1 MPGPF
6 SKRDKFSTPEIDE
19 AKKIRD
25 AAQTE
30 HKIAKLREKAAKKRN
45 NSAHQREKAAMYRK
59 KAAKARELSLILKEE
74 AEQLEAQAKELERTL
89 KPIYPDRET
98 LIEKEGATREGMIA
112 PVDIKEGVAVP
123 QEVIEEMTITNIDC
137 IFPLAIITIYQ
148 RICPILYF

>member
-1 MPGPF
+1 MDTMPVPF
-6 SKRDKFSTPEIDE
+6 SKRDKISTPEIDE

-59 KAAKARELSLILKEE
+59 KAAKARELSLIYKEE

-89 KPIYPDRET
+89 KPIYPDRDRGGYQSRDDRSRGYGG
-98 LIEKEGATREGMIA
+98 KGGGSARGYYRE
-112 PVDIKEGVAVP
+112 D
-123 QEVIEEMTITNIDC
+123 D
-137 IFPLAIITIYQ
+137 YD
-148 RICPILYF
+148 Y